1 MQKKKTILKTQ
12 VGVAV
17 VKRGGGGFG
26 RRQSR
31 KLIETLCK

>member
-17 VKRGGGGFG
+17 VERGGLGVGKAE
-26 RRQSR
+26 S
-31 KLIETLCK
+31 